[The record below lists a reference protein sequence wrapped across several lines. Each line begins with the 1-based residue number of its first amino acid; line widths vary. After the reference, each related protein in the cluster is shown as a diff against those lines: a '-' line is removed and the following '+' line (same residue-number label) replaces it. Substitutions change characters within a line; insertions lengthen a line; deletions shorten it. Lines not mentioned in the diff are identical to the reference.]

1 MGTRSAISIIVAL
14 MAVAGIAIAALL
26 MAMNSSDGGAD
37 PTVSEQPAIPQATP
51 LASVAT
57 AQQIFANQLYWGVTD
72 PNDSFPEPR
81 GDEFGESDLFLNVA
95 TGDVFE
101 LVGGQWAFPSVGS
114 LTGPS
119 GPWGTGWYWGNG
131 APGPGNVVSRGQG
144 FQTGDLYL
152 DATTGEIYGY
162 AADGWPEMPL
172 GSLRSPAGAPGNR
185 WYWGQGAPIERPPA
199 PREGGFVPGD
209 LYLDIGSGEVYEHEV
224 DAWGTSP
231 IFALIQ
237 HSAGGLSRWRLGLGH
252 PDSALTGRDELAL
265 EDGDLYL
272 DANSGRIYRFWNEM
286 WLLLPAASGSGGT
299 GGTQPA
305 ASGPDGN
312 RWYWGMRA
320 PGQDGPVPIGA
331 EFQSGDLF
339 LNVAN
344 GNVHQFDGS
353 QWDSVPLG
361 SLQGPSGSDGSDGSD
376 GGRGPAGP
384 SGAAQGPPGVPGQP
398 GPQGPAGVRG
408 PTGVEGL
415 PGEQGPV
422 GAMGPRGEPGAP
434 GPQGLRGEQGLVGSR
449 GEQGSPGEQGP
460 VGLRGQQGSSGNQG
474 LLGLRGQQG
483 SSGNQGAEG
492 PIGPRG
498 DPGDKGAT
506 GDQGPAGGAV
516 GPQGPQGP
524 PGERGEAGRIGRPG
538 KTGLQGDSGVQGSQW
553 YFGSSNPTDNPPGTR
568 GSGFNVG
575 DMYFDITGCG
585 IYAYESAGWGAS
597 PIVTLSGCS

>member
-14 MAVAGIAIAALL
+14 MAVAGVAIAALL
-26 MAMNSSDGGAD
+26 MAMNPSDGGAD

-51 LASVAT
+51 LPSVAT

-72 PNDSFPEPR
+72 PNDSFPELR

-95 TGDVFE
+95 TGDVFG
-101 LVGGQWAFPSVGS
+101 LVGGQWAFPPVGS

-152 DATTGEIYGY
+152 DATTGQIYGHE
-162 AADGWPEMPL
+162 ANGWPEMPL
-172 GSLRSPAGAPGNR
+172 GSLGSPAGAPGNR

-209 LYLDIGSGEVYEHEV
+209 LYLDIGSGEVYEHEG

-237 HSAGGLSRWRLGLGH
+237 HSAAGLSRWRLGLGH

-384 SGAAQGPPGVPGQP
+384 SGAAQRPPGVPGPPGQP

-434 GPQGLRGEQGLVGSR
+434 GPPRIAWRAGTGGVTWATRVVGKS
-449 GEQGSPGEQGP
+449 
-460 VGLRGQQGSSGNQG
+460 
-474 LLGLRGQQG
+474 
-483 SSGNQGAEG
+483 
-492 PIGPRG
+492 
-498 DPGDKGAT
+498 
-506 GDQGPAGGAV
+506 GAV
-516 GPQGPQGP
+516 GVTWATRVVGKSGRRRPHWSARGPG
-524 PGERGEAGRIGRPG
+524 G
-538 KTGLQGDSGVQGSQW
+538 
-553 YFGSSNPTDNPPGTR
+553 
-568 GSGFNVG
+568 
-575 DMYFDITGCG
+575 
-585 IYAYESAGWGAS
+585 
-597 PIVTLSGCS
+597 